1 MTWLVSLDVVEIL
14 EAGAARQRSGHRAL
28 FRELFVGR
36 TARKGGLST
45 GSTEPAERRGVCSH
59 RRHPTFSLKSK
70 GLLLLVDAHLGK
82 RYGALSAFTAGTHRL
97 LTSASRFKGI

>member
-1 MTWLVSLDVVEIL
+1 MIMGVGLG
-14 EAGAARQRSGHRAL
+14 AGNPSY
-28 FRELFVGR
+28 
-36 TARKGGLST
+36 ST
-45 GSTEPAERRGVCSH
+45 
-59 RRHPTFSLKSK
+59 RHQTFSLKSK